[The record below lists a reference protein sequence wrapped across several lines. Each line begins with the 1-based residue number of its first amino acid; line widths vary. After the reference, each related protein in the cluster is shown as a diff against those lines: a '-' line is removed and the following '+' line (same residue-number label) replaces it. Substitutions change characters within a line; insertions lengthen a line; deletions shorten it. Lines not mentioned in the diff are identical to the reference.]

1 MDNTRRSLIAYCL
14 LLIAYYL
21 LFYQNQAETI
31 RHGAFGSI
39 T

>member
-1 MDNTRRSLIAYCL
+1 MDNTRRSLIAYS
-14 LLIAYYL
+14 L